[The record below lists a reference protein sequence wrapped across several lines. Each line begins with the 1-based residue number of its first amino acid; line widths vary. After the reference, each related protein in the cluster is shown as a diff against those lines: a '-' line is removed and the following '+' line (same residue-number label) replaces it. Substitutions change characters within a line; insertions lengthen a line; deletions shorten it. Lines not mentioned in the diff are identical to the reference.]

1 MLADFH
7 WARIWAHAL
16 AKNHGFTIEFVQE
29 PVPLYTVSLKDTSAE
44 LLFVDPEVWINLEDV
59 GRVFQLMIKS
69 EGERSALAI
78 NNMEVNVDSSNS
90 WKMAEFIAF
99 LIESTTEES
108 TVSTLLQ
115 KFHNK
120 RPRVE

>member
-16 AKNHGFTIEFVQE
+16 ANNHGFRIEFVQE
-29 PVPLYTVSLKDTSAE
+29 PVPLYKVSLNDTSAE

-59 GRVFQLMIKS
+59 GRVFQLMIKV
-69 EGERSALAI
+69 EGERSVLAI
-78 NNMEVNVDSSNS
+78 NNMEVNVDPSNS
-90 WKMAEFIAF
+90 WKMADFIAYV
-99 LIESTTEES
+99 IEFTTQKS

-115 KFHNK
+115 TFNSK
-120 RPRVE
+120 RPRIE